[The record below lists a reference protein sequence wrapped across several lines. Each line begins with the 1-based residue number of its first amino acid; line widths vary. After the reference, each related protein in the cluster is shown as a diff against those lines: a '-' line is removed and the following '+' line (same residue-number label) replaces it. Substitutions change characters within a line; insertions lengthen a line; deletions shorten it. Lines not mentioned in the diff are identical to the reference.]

1 MPSVLDQLEIR
12 FQEINKGKEPIRSAR
27 LATLM
32 TDMEKIFNI
41 PVFKDEEFNR
51 KNPYVINLYRKI
63 SKARDFEEVHQ

>member
-1 MPSVLDQLEIR
+1 MSDVLEQLSLRYLEIC
-12 FQEINKGKEPIRSAR
+12 KGKEPIRSAR

-32 TDMEKIFNI
+32 SDMEKIFNI
-41 PVFKDEEFNR
+41 PAFKDEEFNR